1 MSKGHVLNNLQQ
13 SMVPTSV
20 PCAMTLTTWHVAA
33 PGTDH
38 PAVLYRTITPY
49 NLYGW
54 KLALSSSGLT
64 CSFPNLVHDMTYR
77 APIGNPPPLT
87 HTFIPHNLKSADIDP
102 SYMDNFIQ
110 EELTAGHFDGP
121 FSVEE
126 AHEIFGG
133 HFCMAPLG
141 FVEKPGLSLLRL
153 FHHHSKENKFG
164 HSTNEWL
171 YPSLDATRFYT
182 AADAA
187 DLVSNV
193 HI

>member
-1 MSKGHVLNNLQQ
+1 MLNNLQQ

-20 PCAMTLTTWHVAA
+20 PCAMALTTQHVTA
-33 PGTDH
+33 PGTDC
-38 PAVLYRTITPY
+38 PVVLYRTITPY
-49 NLYGW
+49 NPDGW

-171 YPSLDATRFYT
+171 DPSLDATRFYT